1 MQKGPSGTKINGPS
15 GTKIKGPSG
24 TKIFW
29 VTLRHGDPKYKYKK
43 VSRTEMELNFSRTK
57 IPVELKIAV
66 ELKFGV
72 DPWVMGTL
80 RPSAKRSAE
89 LKHN

>member
-1 MQKGPSGTKINGPS
+1 
-15 GTKIKGPSG
+15 
-24 TKIFW
+24 
-29 VTLRHGDPKYKYKK
+29 
-43 VSRTEMELNFSRTK
+43 MELNFSGTK
-57 IPVELKIAV
+57 ITAELTIAA
-66 ELKFGV
+66 ELNFRG